1 MNIRGTIVTRFG
13 PRKIWREERGSWLPT
28 GGRGEGR
35 GGREAFSCP
44 AARNA
49 ICIHKRISRRAY
61 KACKNTLVHSS
72 DLIFVRLLIS
82 PPGSRLVSPHSRL
95 ISRRFIIVIHACLAY
110 LRVEHHQ
117 RPRSNFQEFARSI
130 RVSSSSSSPLDYWI
144 LLLRCE
150 SGEKREGKKDV
161 SKSKFF
167 PWFK

>member
-13 PRKIWREERGSWLPT
+13 ARKIWREERAWPR
-28 GGRGEGR
+28 GRGR
-35 GGREAFSCP
+35 REAFSCP

-95 ISRRFIIVIHACLAY
+95 ISRRFIIVIHAYLAY
-110 LRVEHHQ
+110 LCVEHPVVTFKSLRVRFASLHR
-117 RPRSNFQEFARSI
+117 RP
-130 RVSSSSSSPLDYWI
+130 PWI
-144 LLLRCE
+144 IGYYCC
-150 SGEKREGKKDV
+150 
-161 SKSKFF
+161 
-167 PWFK
+167 